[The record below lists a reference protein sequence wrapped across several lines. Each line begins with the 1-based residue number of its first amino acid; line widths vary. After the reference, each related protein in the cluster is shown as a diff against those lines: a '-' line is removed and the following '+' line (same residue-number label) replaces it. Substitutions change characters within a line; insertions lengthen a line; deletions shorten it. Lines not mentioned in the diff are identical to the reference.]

1 MTTAA
6 EVLAHALALPPGER
20 AGLARTLLSSLP
32 DEPCVYETEEEL
44 RSELADRL
52 QQLKSGEMETFD
64 AEDSLRRVREALQRS
79 RS

>member
-20 AGLARTLLSSLP
+20 AGLARSLLSSLP

-44 RSELADRL
+44 RAEIADRL
-52 QQLKSGEMETFD
+52 QRLESGEMETFD